1 MISDVYTLDP
11 KEVRFDDKYVVFNP
25 THNELEYA
33 ATRQSIEKLGQLDP
47 ILLLDGKCVDGR
59 HRVRACKDLAIP
71 VRAVDI
77 DVTTPESSILML
89 CNKNVMSGRDYDNAQ
104 KAIQALKLV
113 NEYGIATLDAAKMM
127 KIDRR
132 LVSYAATIKGY
143 GKNDL
148 LEKLLSSKTDK
159 VQLANM
165 PSPSRSLELIAKY
178 VKAESEEKT
187 LVVNDSERIQWKADA
202 LIKTEYGKAWYYEQL
217 RLIELLGVTVL
228 GPLLVEL
235 TNLKYSTEP
244 VDDSADQ

>member
-1 MISDVYTLDP
+1 MVSKVYTLDP

-47 ILLLDGKCVDGR
+47 VLMLDGMCVDGR
-59 HRVRACKDLAIP
+59 HRVRACKDLGLT

-77 DVTTPESSILML
+77 DTTTPEANILML

-113 NEYGIATLDAAKMM
+113 NEYEIAVQEAAKMM

-143 GKNDL
+143 GKDEL
-148 LEKLLSSKTDK
+148 LDKLLDNKSNK
-159 VQLANM
+159 VQLPNM
-165 PSPSRSLELIAKY
+165 NTPSRSLELIAKY
-178 VKAESEEKT
+178 VKAEAEEKT
-187 LVVNDSERIQWKADA
+187 LVVNDSERIQWKPDA
-202 LIKTEYGKAWYYEQL
+202 LIKTEHGKAWYYEQL
-217 RLIELLGVTVL
+217 QLIELLGISVL
-228 GPLLVEL
+228 GPLMVEL
-235 TNLKYSTEP
+235 ANLKFSAEP
-244 VDDSADQ
+244 QHD